1 MPEREELEGGE
12 ESELRLC
19 RQELREVTRM
29 AAHDLQTALR
39 TVSIHTA
46 LLNEIDSSKLDP
58 EIGQRVSY
66 VAEAVNQ
73 LRALADGLASYS
85 TTIEGGRET
94 SPAVALETILRLALA
109 RLSSLIREKNATITN
124 GPLPKIPGNIDLL
137 ARLLENLISN
147 ALRYHG
153 QQVPVIHVFAEERGR
168 TCLLGVRDNGDGID
182 AMYRRSIFDP
192 FKRLH
197 GKDQAGTGLGLTI
210 CRRIVALHNGTI
222 WVEPNPEGGSIFFV
236 ALPATAAQDS

>member
-19 RQELREVTRM
+19 RQELREITRM
-29 AAHDLQTALR
+29 AAHDLHTALR
-39 TVSIHTA
+39 TISIHTA
-46 LLNEIDSSKLDP
+46 LLNEVDGAKLDP
-58 EIGQRVSY
+58 EIKQRVSY
-66 VAEAVNQ
+66 VVEAANQ

-85 TTIEGGRET
+85 ASIEGDREI

-109 RLSSLIREKNATITN
+109 RLAALIRQKNATITN

-137 ARLLENLISN
+137 TRLFENLISN

-153 QQVPVIHVFAEERGR
+153 PQVPVIHVYAEKRDQSWV
-168 TCLLGVRDNGDGID
+168 LGVRDNGDGID
-182 AMYRRSIFDP
+182 PMYRVSIFDP

-197 GKDQAGTGLGLTI
+197 GKDRSGAGLGLTV
-210 CRRIVALHNGTI
+210 CRRIVALHNGSI